1 MPISLKHINTS
12 DSDNIKLDNV
22 NYNFDQLVANG
33 GGPRGPQGPIGQ
45 TGTQGTTGQPGFQ
58 GPIGDAGFQGP
69 QSPISSNYWKKIA
82 PGNIDADTLIPIHSG
97 NNSYSAP
104 VVSIGY
110 VENDPESGTKSE
122 LVGGK
127 TPYQWNIYRQ
137 PYSVSNLRF
146 LNRDIP
152 GNAYDFKLEK
162 FGGKDQMTMG
172 FFEIENSISTYRSA
186 STSFRSSISSPD
198 SLLINLSGTFFKTKT
213 TFDSPASIINGLI
226 IGNQG
231 ADINEIAISADNTG
245 RVTFK
250 SVQEL
255 GGTVPFGTIVS
266 ILPSIFADNTKFI
279 NTESITSQGYT
290 SPIRISAG
298 KGVGNYKGWY
308 LCHGKQW
315 TNGVDTHQVPSI
327 GQFNYVIDDNPFSE
341 NTAGQGSAITS
352 NSRIH
357 ITGGSNI
364 NMTATSVPTLV
375 YNITS
380 TVDTSS
386 GNVGTGTGT
395 TFKIKQL
402 PQIIYLGKTDLY
414 WFDGG
419 GSQNPPIILTFL
431 LDDAM
436 ENLVQNPYTLNTI
449 TNHVGGDSYSFT
461 STVTLLAGYY
471 WSTVPTAGDIGGG
484 TGVAT
489 ITGITVGSGTYPT
502 TIDITFSI
510 SSHPPVTTIETLQ
523 IDTTNLISESGV
535 NITLNRHDVETSYTC
550 SNASTATIQYNFNTG
565 YYDYTLTFNATDDYK
580 FNDAQFDGFFP
591 AISYDNSYFYGPPAG
606 AGTITVINYTLST
619 NKKVLTVNLRLNQIP
634 LNGYLTTQGYTI
646 TCSTALLEPYLVNTS
661 GVPVSPFAPSWWKIL
676 STGVIN
682 YLYSGDSV
690 GAVSKSI
697 GITNQTGRDVY
708 VWVGIVQT
716 PPTYFPP
723 TPAGFYGVYDPG
735 TPEYWTTN
743 AAITAFYGSVKAVSP
758 ASATNNTPEFT
769 TFSSAYQLPGGGQ
782 APGYVIVTNG
792 ASASS
797 SLSRIANTPND
808 SDNTIQLYW
817 SSTLAGNKYIIN
829 PQP

>member
-97 NNSYSAP
+97 NNSYPAP

-110 VENDPESGTKSE
+110 VESDPESGTKSE

-127 TPYQWNIYRQ
+127 TQYQWNIYRQ
-137 PYSVSNLRF
+137 PYSISNLRF
-146 LNRDIP
+146 LNGDIP
-152 GNAYDFKLEK
+152 GNAYDFRLEK

-172 FFEIENSISTYRSA
+172 FLEIENSISTYRSA

-279 NTESITSQGYT
+279 NTESITSQGDT

-327 GQFNYVIDDNPFSE
+327 GQFNYIIDDNPFSE
-341 NTAGQGSAITS
+341 NPAGQGSAITS
-352 NSRIH
+352 NFRRH

-364 NMTATSVPTLV
+364 NMTATSVSTLV

-436 ENLVQNPYTLNTI
+436 ENLVPNPHPLNTI
-449 TNHVGGDSYSFT
+449 TDHVVGDSYSFT
-461 STVTLLAGYY
+461 STVTLPAGYY
-471 WSTVPTAGDIGGG
+471 WSAVVTPESI
-484 TGVAT
+484 TGLPAYAT
-489 ITGITVGSGTYPT
+489 ILEGGITVAPGDPT
-502 TIDITFSI
+502 TISIVINI
-510 SSHPPVTTIETLQ
+510 SSHPATSETATLNINTAAYISPLTVQHSYLLSTPEYRPAYATAVDDGTDGTLDSIKQASQIQGSTYSFPVTITANGGYYFTQTQVDNLTLQPGSPSRIQIISKTLVDSTTIEVTLS
-523 IDTTNLISESGV
+523 DTNFPSGGSTTIMWSGTAIIIPDTGTYESLPEIYIKGMEAGLGGACGYPYVIYTNSSSPVAYYWWFNPNSNSYESAE
-535 NITLNRHDVETSYTC
+535 NINWYYFD
-550 SNASTATIQYNFNTG
+550 QYNQPEFGTG
-565 YYDYTLTFNATDDYK
+565 YQYIVTTFV
-580 FNDAQFDGFFP
+580 
-591 AISYDNSYFYGPPAG
+591 
-606 AGTITVINYTLST
+606 GTIIYQES
-619 NKKVLTVNLRLNQIP
+619 
-634 LNGYLTTQGYTI
+634 TI
-646 TCSTALLEPYLVNTS
+646 TNNCAPY
-661 GVPVSPFAPSWWKIL
+661 
-676 STGVIN
+676 
-682 YLYSGDSV
+682 
-690 GAVSKSI
+690 
-697 GITNQTGRDVY
+697 
-708 VWVGIVQT
+708 
-716 PPTYFPP
+716 
-723 TPAGFYGVYDPG
+723 
-735 TPEYWTTN
+735 
-743 AAITAFYGSVKAVSP
+743 
-758 ASATNNTPEFT
+758 
-769 TFSSAYQLPGGGQ
+769 
-782 APGYVIVTNG
+782 
-792 ASASS
+792 
-797 SLSRIANTPND
+797 
-808 SDNTIQLYW
+808 
-817 SSTLAGNKYIIN
+817 
-829 PQP
+829 